1 MFTPTNNRQRSRA
14 LINYSIM
21 KTSNKITGNW
31 TSETKERAEY
41 EIGRA
46 HIQSN
51 DSELT
56 NYFWRFTNNEY
67 EVGGQL
73 QIWKDQNGNKCVNDF
88 DGAFDLPK
96 GIKTHLRNKGVEVD
110 F

>member
-1 MFTPTNNRQRSRA
+1 
-14 LINYSIM
+14 M

-31 TSETKERAEY
+31 TGETKERAEY

-96 GIKTHLRNKGVEVD
+96 GIKRT
-110 F
+110 

>member
-1 MFTPTNNRQRSRA
+1 
-14 LINYSIM
+14 M

-31 TSETKERAEY
+31 TGETQERAEY

-73 QIWKDQNGNKCVNDF
+73 QIWKEQNGNKCVNDF

>member
-1 MFTPTNNRQRSRA
+1 
-14 LINYSIM
+14 M
-21 KTSNKITGNW
+21 KNSNKITKIW
-31 TSETKERAEY
+31 TSETAERQEY

-51 DSELT
+51 DPELT
-56 NYFWRFTNNEY
+56 NYFWRYTTNEY

-73 QIWKDQNGNKCVNDF
+73 QIWKEPNGVKCVNDF

-96 GIKTHLRNKGVEVD
+96 GIKTHLINKGVEVD